1 MTASAPL
8 VHRAAGYRAGMAVS
22 AIPTLHRLA
31 PELYDRMV
39 DAGLLEGQPVEL
51 VDGLLV
57 HMTPQGVEHHALVR
71 RLMLAFGARLDLLH
85 VQMPLAVP
93 GGRPEPDLALA
104 EDVPHS
110 HPRTAEL
117 VVEVAVTSLNDDL
130 AKLPGYAEA
139 GVKAV
144 WIVDVPAKS
153 VRVFEQPH
161 GRRYEHEQILR
172 ADDLLIAPVA
182 GIAPLAVSDLFA
194 VLDR

>member
-71 RLMLAFGARLDLLH
+71 RLMLALGARLDLLH
-85 VQMPLAVP
+85 VQMPLAMP
-93 GGRPEPDLALA
+93 GGRPEPDHALA
-104 EDVPHS
+104 AHVTHA
-110 HPRTAEL
+110 HPRTAEPG
-117 VVEVAVTSLNDDL
+117 VEVAVPSLNDVL
-130 AKLPGYAEA
+130 AKMPGYAN
-139 GVKAV
+139 GRVTMV
-144 WIVDVPAKS
+144 WIVDAPA
-153 VRVFEQPH
+153 RCVF
-161 GRRYEHEQILR
+161 
-172 ADDLLIAPVA
+172 
-182 GIAPLAVSDLFA
+182 
-194 VLDR
+194 VL

>member
-1 MTASAPL
+1 MAS
-8 VHRAAGYRAGMAVS
+8 S

-39 DAGLLEGQPVEL
+39 DAGMLEGQPVEL

-71 RLMLAFGARLDLLH
+71 RLMLALGARLDLLH

-117 VVEVAVTSLNDDL
+117 VVEVAVTSLNDDF
-130 AKLPGYAEA
+130 AKLPGYADA
-139 GVKAV
+139 RVTMV
-144 WIVDVPAKS
+144 WIVDVPARC
-153 VRVFEQPH
+153 VRVFDRPH
-161 GRRYEHEQILR
+161 GRRYEREQILR
-172 ADDLLIAPVA
+172 ADDTLVAPVA
-182 GIAPLAVSDLFA
+182 GIPPLAVSDLFA